1 MNLQFF
7 LAQSMPDCTN
17 MTLCWVIYTIWST
30 IGLIW
35 VISRS
40 LNPAA
45 AWGWCG
51 AMILCPPLA
60 TLLYLLVAEGKPKPT
75 DTKCHPSYSRLQNA
89 IANGCGATLT
99 MSNTVTPL
107 HNANRTFSA
116 LIRDL
121 QRAQRE
127 ICIEYYI
134 LSNDRIAKV
143 IFDILCRRAHAGV
156 RVRII
161 YDAIGSWQLKR
172 SQINVLRESGVEIR
186 PYGKLKFPYLTPS
199 VHRRNHRKL
208 VIIDAQTIYLG
219 GINIAS
225 RYLGKSKLGYWRD
238 EHIKIEGSVVQ
249 QAQALF
255 LADWTR
261 CGGKPFTPYHPLRI
275 VRTACPVQLTWA
287 EDGASRN
294 TLESMILEAIAT
306 ARHNIRIS
314 TPYFLPT
321 QAILT
326 SLCSAARSGVS
337 VELLVPHRPD
347 VKIIALAAEG
357 FIGRCA
363 ESGVK
368 VYRYRNG
375 FLHSKTITIDDSI
388 TIVGSA
394 NVDYRSLRY
403 NLELSAIIY
412 NRAITTDYIS
422 RFYVDVAMA
431 VKVKPLRPTAWQL
444 IKQGFARLL
453 APIL

>member
-1 MNLQFF
+1 
-7 LAQSMPDCTN
+7 
-17 MTLCWVIYTIWST
+17 MTLCWVIYAVWST
-30 IGLIW
+30 IGLVW
-35 VISRS
+35 VVSRS
-40 LNPAA
+40 HTPAT

-51 AMILCPPLA
+51 AMIICPPLA
-60 TLLYLLVAEGKPKPT
+60 TLLFFLVADGRPKLTEVKIP
-75 DTKCHPSYSRLQNA
+75 PSYSRLQNA

-99 MSNTVTPL
+99 MSNNVTPL
-107 HNANRTFSA
+107 HNADRTFA
-116 LIRDL
+116 TLIRDL

-134 LSNDRIAKV
+134 LSNDRIANV

-161 YDAIGSWQLKR
+161 YDTIGSWQLKR
-172 SQINVLRESGVEIR
+172 SQINALRESGVEIR
-186 PYGKLKFPYLTPS
+186 PYGELKFPYLTPS

-261 CGGKPFTPYHPLRI
+261 CGGKTFTPYQPLRI
-275 VRTACPVQLTWA
+275 VRTACPVQLAWA

-294 TLESMILEAIAT
+294 TLENTILEAIAT

-326 SLCSAARSGVS
+326 AVCSAARSGVC
-337 VELLVPHRPD
+337 VELLVPQRPD

-357 FIGRCA
+357 FIRQSA

-403 NLELSAIIY
+403 NLELSAVIY
-412 NRAITTDYIS
+412 NRAVTADYIS
-422 RFYVDVAMA
+422 RFYADVAMA
-431 VKVKPLRPTAWQL
+431 VKVKPLRPSTWQQ